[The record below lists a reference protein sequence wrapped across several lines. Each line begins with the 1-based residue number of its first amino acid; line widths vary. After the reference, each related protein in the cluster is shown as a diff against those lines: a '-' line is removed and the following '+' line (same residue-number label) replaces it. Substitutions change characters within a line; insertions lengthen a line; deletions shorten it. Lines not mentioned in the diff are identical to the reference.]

1 MTYKEWERRL
11 LKNLKILPKTERR
24 SIADYYREMY
34 GDKCD
39 LGLSCEEILQEFGAP
54 EACATKILS
63 EEREEP
69 SPSKNNRTK
78 RKNGVSV
85 AYIVGIVFAS
95 LIVIAPLACVWAAL
109 VASFGAVTLS
119 GAIFVLAG
127 IAYTVLAPLMLSSG
141 VGVAA
146 ITAHIG
152 TGIALCGIGLIL
164 FVGFMLLTKY
174 TAIGLGKALTFI
186 YGRRKEQ

>member
-11 LKNLKILPKTERR
+11 LKNLKSLPKNERQ

-39 LGLSCEEILQEFGAP
+39 LGLSCEEILQEFDTP
-54 EACATKILS
+54 EACAEKILS
-63 EEREEP
+63 EEREEL
-69 SPSKNNRTK
+69 SPPKNNRTK
-78 RKNGVSV
+78 RKDKPSV
-85 AYIVGIVFAS
+85 ASIVGIAFATL
-95 LIVIAPLACVWAAL
+95 LIIAPITCVWAAL

-119 GAIFVLAG
+119 GAIFTLAG
-127 IAYTVLAPLMLSSG
+127 VAYTVFAPFMAIGGLG
-141 VGVAA
+141 GAA

-152 TGIALCGIGLIL
+152 TGIALCGIGLLLI
-164 FVGFMLLTKY
+164 VGFMLVTKY
-174 TAIGLGKALTFI
+174 TAIGLGKTLTFI